1 MPKWSRQFVYK
12 YIWNCVRYI
21 GTKVIFQS
29 SIIYSFLRKNNYCE
43 LENLLYGIEWEV
55 NDWKKSQGS
64 YNLCLNE
71 SKHNKYD
78 KQVE

>member
-1 MPKWSRQFVYK
+1 MGLKLFSNLQLF
-12 YIWNCVRYI
+12 IH
-21 GTKVIFQS
+21 
-29 SIIYSFLRKNNYCE
+29 FLRKNNYCE